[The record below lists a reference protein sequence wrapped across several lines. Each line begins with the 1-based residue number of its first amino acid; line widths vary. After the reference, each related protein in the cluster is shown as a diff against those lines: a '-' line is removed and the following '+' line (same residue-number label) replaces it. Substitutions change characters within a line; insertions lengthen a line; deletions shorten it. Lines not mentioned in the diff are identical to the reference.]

1 MVAKDA
7 LTEVGRSGL
16 LISNGIVLE
25 EFLPQLRG
33 SQGRRI
39 FREMSD
45 NDPVVGGTL
54 TAFRQIIARLDWHIE
69 VADDASPEDQATA
82 DFVQECFDDMTDDWA
97 STLSGILSMNTY
109 GWSLHEIVYKR
120 RNGNSRGT
128 EANSAYDDGRIGW
141 RKWAPRSQESLVK
154 WLMDETGGIQGMKQQ
169 TLNDGML
176 DIPIE
181 KSLLFRLQSAN
192 NNPEGRSMLR
202 NSYRPWFFKKRI
214 EEIEAIGIERDLAGL
229 PVIRMHPKY
238 FSPNAST
245 DEKALLQ
252 MMTAMVQNIKR
263 NELEGAVFPL
273 QYDEHGNKTIDLELL
288 HTGGTR
294 QFDTDKII
302 GRYNQQI
309 AMSVLADFLM
319 LGHENVGSQSLGV
332 SKIEL
337 WMMAV
342 EAMAK
347 SIASVVNQHAIP
359 RLLALNGMSAENPPE
374 LVFGKVENVDLQKLG
389 IFLRDAA
396 FAGVLVPDEGLEDHI
411 RTLSD
416 MPPVDKEARE
426 DQYGVDGDVYGVRP
440 SKPTPPAAALPAA
453 PAGADLPDVPGT
465 SPNNVTSADAG
476 AK

>member
-1 MVAKDA
+1 MAAKDA

-33 SQGRRI
+33 TQGRRVY
-39 FREMSD
+39 REMSD

-54 TAFRQIIARLDWHIE
+54 NAFQQIIARLDWHIE
-69 VADDASPEDQATA
+69 VNDDASPEDQATA

-97 STLSGILSMNTY
+97 TTLSGIMSMTTY

-120 RNGNSRGT
+120 RNGNSSGAA
-128 EANSAYDDGRIGW
+128 ANSAYDDGRIGW

-169 TLNDGML
+169 TLSDGML

-181 KSLLFRLQSAN
+181 KSLLFRLRSAN

-202 NSYRPWFFKKRI
+202 NAYRPWFFKKRI

-229 PVIRMHPKY
+229 PVIRMDPKY

-245 DEKALLQ
+245 DEKMLLQ
-252 MMTAMVQNIKR
+252 MMTTMVQGIKR
-263 NELEGAVFPL
+263 NEVEGLVFPMAYNE
-273 QYDEHGNKTIDLELL
+273 QGNKTIDLELL

-347 SIASVVNQHAIP
+347 SVAAVVNQHAIP
-359 RLLALNGMSAENPPE
+359 RLLELNGMSAENPPE

-411 RTLSD
+411 RTLAD
-416 MPPVDKEARE
+416 MPPVNKEDRQ
-426 DQYGVDGDVYGVRP
+426 DLYGVDGDVYGRKP
-440 SKPTPPAAALPAA
+440 APPTPAGAPLPAA
-453 PAGADLPDVPGT
+453 PGGNKLPEVPGT

-476 AK
+476 AS